1 MTKPYEREGGAATP
15 TRSQRLLWGLVVN
28 GAAFAAWAAEASGRQ
43 RAARGRQTPFVRRTL

>member
-28 GAAFAAWAAEASGRQ
+28 GAALAAWAAEASGRQ
-43 RAARGRQTPFVRRTL
+43 RAGRGRQTPFVRRTL